1 MPSLYISI
9 KIAIIL
15 HINTVSVTT
24 PRPMTKGLLIL
35 CHEGDYIMTN
45 TAKLFTTLSE
55 AREHLNAII
64 EHSFDGIFITD
75 AKANVVRVNHAYEMI
90 TGLKKEEV
98 LGKNMAKLVQDK
110 LISESGSLQVIE
122 TKRPVTL
129 QQRFRSGKEALV
141 TSSPIFQQF
150 TTF

>member
-1 MPSLYISI
+1 
-9 KIAIIL
+9 
-15 HINTVSVTT
+15 
-24 PRPMTKGLLIL
+24 
-35 CHEGDYIMTN
+35 MTN

-55 AREHLNAII
+55 ARERLNAII

-141 TSSPIFQQF
+141 TSSPIFDKDGKFIMVVTNVRDLTEIYNLKVVVQEKNRSHESSS
-150 TTF
+150 TRIRTSSNCN

>member
-1 MPSLYISI
+1 
-9 KIAIIL
+9 
-15 HINTVSVTT
+15 
-24 PRPMTKGLLIL
+24 MTKGLLIL

-55 AREHLNAII
+55 ARERLNAII

-98 LGKNMAKLVQDK
+98 GCVKSFV
-110 LISESGSLQVIE
+110 
-122 TKRPVTL
+122 
-129 QQRFRSGKEALV
+129 
-141 TSSPIFQQF
+141 
-150 TTF
+150 

>member
-1 MPSLYISI
+1 
-9 KIAIIL
+9 
-15 HINTVSVTT
+15 
-24 PRPMTKGLLIL
+24 
-35 CHEGDYIMTN
+35 MTN

-55 AREHLNAII
+55 PPDPLNPIIDHPFEAIY
-64 EHSFDGIFITD
+64 ITEPN
-75 AKANVVRVNHAYEMI
+75 ANVVRVNHAYEMI

-141 TSSPIFQQF
+141 TSSPIFEKDGKF
-150 TTF
+150 NIEGTNVRD